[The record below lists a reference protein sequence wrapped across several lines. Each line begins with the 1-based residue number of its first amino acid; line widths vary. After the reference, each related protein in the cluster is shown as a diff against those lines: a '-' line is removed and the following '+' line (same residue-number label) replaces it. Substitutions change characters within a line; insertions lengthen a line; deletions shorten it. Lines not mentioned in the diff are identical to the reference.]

1 VLPEAH
7 TIPPWRRAIYGLLLA
22 AGALAAPPAPANG
35 PPADPAA
42 ERVEWLRAH
51 AVAVRSIEPAD
62 EDFSDLMPLAAAI
75 GNARVVQLGEA
86 THGDGSA
93 FLAKARLIRFLHQVM
108 GFDALAWEAG
118 FFDCRDM
125 AAALRGGGPLQEAAA
140 LCLYGIWRQ
149 SAQVQPTLA
158 YLRATQATGRPMEVV
173 GFDCRVSTESGR
185 KERFPAFVSAFF
197 DRLDPALLSAPERA
211 DLAAMSAGLVP
222 KDHWDRPGERHHNR
236 ALPKRLIA
244 TIDARRE
251 ELARFAG
258 PREIDFA
265 RQSLVSLLAMDRALP
280 ADVEAGNAD
289 GYSRDTAMA
298 ENLLWWL
305 NGPLRERKVIV
316 WAHNFHVFTDAFSP
330 RGPAP
335 GRPHAGSTGRFLEQ
349 ALGEALYTIGF
360 SAHSGVYRYA
370 DAALDEG
377 PVEIEAAP
385 GALEDLLH
393 RTGKPYLF
401 VDFRALPAEHWLR
414 APLAAGF
421 NFHEPIERDW
431 PRLLDAAFFIDR
443 MEPSAALPPPAARR

>member
-1 VLPEAH
+1 
-7 TIPPWRRAIYGLLLA
+7 
-22 AGALAAPPAPANG
+22 
-35 PPADPAA
+35 
-42 ERVEWLRAH
+42 
-51 AVAVRSIEPAD
+51 
-62 EDFSDLMPLAAAI
+62 
-75 GNARVVQLGEA
+75 Q
-86 THGDGSA
+86 
-93 FLAKARLIRFLHQVM
+93 
-108 GFDALAWEAG
+108 
-118 FFDCRDM
+118 
-125 AAALRGGGPLQEAAA
+125 
-140 LCLYGIWRQ
+140 
-149 SAQVQPTLA
+149 
-158 YLRATQATGRPMEVV
+158 
-173 GFDCRVSTESGR
+173 
-185 KERFPAFVSAFF
+185 
-197 DRLDPALLSAPERA
+197 ERA
-211 DLAAMSAGLVP
+211 DLTAMSAGLVP
-222 KDHWDRPGERHHNR
+222 KDHWDRPGERHYNR
-236 ALPKRLIA
+236 ALPQRLVA
-244 TIDARRE
+244 TIDARRQ
-251 ELARFAG
+251 ELLRFVG

-316 WAHNFHVFTDAFSP
+316 WAHNYHVFTDAFSP

-401 VDFRALPAEHWLR
+401 VDFRALPADHWLR